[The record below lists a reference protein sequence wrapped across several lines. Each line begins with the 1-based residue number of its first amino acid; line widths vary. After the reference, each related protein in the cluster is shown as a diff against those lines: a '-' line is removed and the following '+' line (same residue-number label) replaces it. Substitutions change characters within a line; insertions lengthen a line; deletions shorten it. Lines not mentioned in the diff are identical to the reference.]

1 MISSILDNDL
11 YKFTMQQAVHSLYPR
26 AEVKYGFINRGDT
39 RFPDDF
45 SKHLKAEV
53 LKMADLKLLDDEL
66 NYLHKTCYFLTPVYL
81 EFLQHFRYSPEHV
94 SIEQSDGKLFIDI
107 KGPWYQ
113 TILWEIPLLAMISE
127 LYFSLCG
134 HDTISADERRI
145 LNIKKGEQ
153 LRDSGVDFAD
163 FGTRRRFSLKN
174 QDNVLKDLLF
184 IEDNTLI
191 GTSNVFLAKQHNIKP
206 IGTLSHEWFMFHAGE
221 HGYKRANLAAI
232 NAWISVYQ
240 GNLGIALA
248 DTFTTDLFLQ
258 NFDSVNARLFD
269 GVRQDS
275 GDPYVFVDKLINHY
289 NKLRINPFTKTIIFS
304 DGLSPAEAVSI
315 KDYCQGKINV
325 SFGIGTNL
333 SNDIGPEPLNI
344 VIKLSDSRYN
354 ADSCWMPM
362 IKLSDVKSKYTGDAD
377 EIDLCLRTIKRT
389 LA

>member
-39 RFPDDF
+39 HFPDDF
-45 SKHLKAEV
+45 SKHLQAEV
-53 LKMADLKLLDDEL
+53 LKMADLQLLDDEL
-66 NYLHKTCYFLTPVYL
+66 GYLHKTCYFLTPVYL
-81 EFLQHFRYSPEHV
+81 EFLQHFRYSPENV

-134 HDTISADERRI
+134 YDTISGDERRI
-145 LNIKKGEQ
+145 LNIEKGEQ
-153 LRDSGVDFAD
+153 LRNSGVDFAD

-174 QDNVLKDLLF
+174 QENVLKDLLS

-191 GTSNVFLAKQHNIKP
+191 GTSNVFLAKKHNIKP
-206 IGTLSHEWFMFHAGE
+206 IGTLAHEWFMFHAGD

-240 GNLGIALA
+240 GHLGIALT

-258 NFDSVNARLFD
+258 DFDSVHARLFD

-275 GDPYVFVDKLINHY
+275 GDPYVFVDKLIDHY
-289 NKLRINPFTKTIIFS
+289 KKLRINPLTKTIVFS

-315 KDYCQGKINV
+315 KDYCQGKINA

-344 VIKLSDSRYN
+344 VIKLSHSRYN
-354 ADSCWMPM
+354 ANSSWMPM

-377 EIDLCLRTIKRT
+377 EIDLCLRTIKRS